1 MLKWLES
8 IHALVAGIVLL
19 TGSVLWGLSEHW
31 GWEASTGSCLGFI
44 EIAFWVMK
52 RVVPKEPEDRPMI
65 FLELVYDS
73 YRRLSG
79 NLSPKNLIDE
89 EGFTIK
95 PLIYFHTGVVS
106 YFLHIRNNSNINAHN
121 LHIYQDLVDTS
132 IRFYGEQN
140 PLNPLIQLQPLTL
153 SVEHTIELEMTGIEA
168 DKMLKNRFPD
178 GITNITFIAK
188 YQDQKLHKTYYTK
201 FVAPNNNDL
210 TLPNIDTSSMS
221 LIKIIRP
228 VPFIPRKV
236 WIVSG
241 SRFVII

>member
-1 MLKWLES
+1 
-8 IHALVAGIVLL
+8 
-19 TGSVLWGLSEHW
+19 
-31 GWEASTGSCLGFI
+31 
-44 EIAFWVMK
+44 
-52 RVVPKEPEDRPMI
+52 
-65 FLELVYDS
+65 
-73 YRRLSG
+73 
-79 NLSPKNLIDE
+79 
-89 EGFTIK
+89 
-95 PLIYFHTGVVS
+95 
-106 YFLHIRNNSNINAHN
+106 
-121 LHIYQDLVDTS
+121 
-132 IRFYGEQN
+132 
-140 PLNPLIQLQPLTL
+140 
-153 SVEHTIELEMTGIEA
+153 MTGIEA